1 MLKIKDFS
9 VIFEVSGVR
18 FREEYSLPYRTE
30 EDSKNEP
37 STIIQAAKG
46 KIASDLGIRR
56 SQISVIKVMEI
67 HNHLII
73 E

>member
-9 VIFEVSGVR
+9 VIFEVRGVR

-30 EDSKNEP
+30 EDSKNES

-46 KIASDLGIRR
+46 KIASDLGIR
-56 SQISVIKVMEI
+56 
-67 HNHLII
+67 
-73 E
+73 